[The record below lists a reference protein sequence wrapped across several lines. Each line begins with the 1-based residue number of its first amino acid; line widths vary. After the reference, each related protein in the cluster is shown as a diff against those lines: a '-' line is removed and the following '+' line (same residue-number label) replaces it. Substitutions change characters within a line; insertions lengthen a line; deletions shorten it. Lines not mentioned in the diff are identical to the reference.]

1 MQHDS
6 TDSQSLKDAF
16 AIFNEFSSQLSESYR
31 QLEIR
36 VADLN
41 EELQAARDERIQELT
56 EKERLASRLSLLLDV
71 LPGGVIVL
79 DGEGI
84 IRENNPAAEELLGQP
99 LLGISWSEVI
109 GRAFAPRCDDG
120 HEVSL
125 ADGRR
130 VNISTCPLGTEP
142 GQILLITDVTEMR
155 MLQDRLAQQQ
165 RLASMGE
172 TAASLAHQIRTPLSC
187 AMLYASNLK
196 RSHMEDSQRQQVGKK
211 IFSRLRHLEQLVDNM
226 LVYAR
231 SGKNGEEFFTA
242 DVLLADLQ
250 QVLEAQLQSS
260 HIHYEWKDETAGY
273 RLYGNR
279 QMILSGLINLAVNA
293 IQAMDSHG
301 ELRALALADEGG
313 QLELRISDNGPGIAP
328 EAQRKLF
335 DPFYTTRKDGTGLG
349 LAVVQAI
356 ARAHRGE
363 VKLVSKIGEGSA
375 FSLHLPIFQSA
386 QQFEATSIASLQ
398 DNPKN
403 IQQIA

>member
-1 MQHDS
+1 MQHES
-6 TDSQSLKDAF
+6 TDSQSLKEAF
-16 AIFNEFSSQLSESYR
+16 ATFNEFSNQLTESYR
-31 QLEIR
+31 QLETR
-36 VADLN
+36 VANLN
-41 EELQAARDERIQELT
+41 EELQAARDERIRELT
-56 EKERLASRLSLLLDV
+56 EKERLANRLSLLLEV

-84 IRENNPAAEELLGQP
+84 IRENNPAAEALLGQP
-99 LLGISWSEVI
+99 LLGIPWSEVI

-125 ADGRR
+125 TDGRR
-130 VNISTCPLGTEP
+130 VNISTCPLGAEP

-155 MLQDRLAQQQ
+155 MLQDRLTQQQ

-196 RSHMEDSQRQQVGKK
+196 RPQMDDSQRRQVGEK

-231 SGKNGEEFFTA
+231 NGKSGEEFFTA

-260 HIHYEWKDETAGY
+260 HTRFHWEDETAGQ

-293 IQAMDSHG
+293 IQAMDKHG
-301 ELRALALADEGG
+301 ELQAQAAVDDAGRL
-313 QLELRISDNGPGIAP
+313 QLSIIDNGPGIAP
-328 EAQRKLF
+328 EMQSQLF

-356 ARAHRGE
+356 ARAHKGE
-363 VKLVSKIGEGSA
+363 VKLDSALGKGSV
-375 FSLHLPIFQSA
+375 FSLHLPIFHTA
-386 QQFEATSIASLQ
+386 QHATTATVSTLEPAV
-398 DNPKN
+398 DT
-403 IQQIA
+403 QQIA

>member
-1 MQHDS
+1 MQHES

-16 AIFNEFSSQLSESYR
+16 GIFNELSSQLTESYQ
-31 QLEIR
+31 QLEVR

-41 EELQAARDERIQELT
+41 EELQAARDDRIRELT
-56 EKERLASRLSLLLDV
+56 EKERLAARLSLLLDV

-79 DGEGI
+79 DGEGV
-84 IRENNPAAEELLGQP
+84 IRENNPAAEALLGQP
-99 LLGISWSEVI
+99 LLGIAWSEVI
-109 GRAFAPRCDDG
+109 SRAFAPRCDDG

-125 ADGRR
+125 VDGRR
-130 VNISTCPLGTEP
+130 VNISTCPLGAEP

-155 MLQDRLAQQQ
+155 MLQDRLSQQQ

-172 TAASLAHQIRTPLSC
+172 TAASLAHQIRTPLSS

-196 RSHMEDSQRQQVGKK
+196 RSQMDDGQRLQVADK

-231 SGKNGEEFFTA
+231 GGKSGEEFFTA
-242 DVLLADLQ
+242 DVLLAELK
-250 QVLEAQLQSS
+250 QVLDVQLQSS
-260 HIHYEWKDETAGY
+260 QVRFEWKDETAGK

-293 IQAMDSHG
+293 IQAMDNDG
-301 ELRALALADEGG
+301 EIKALACLDENG
-313 QLELRISDNGPGIAP
+313 QLELRISDNGPGIP
-328 EAQRKLF
+328 LETQDRLF

-356 ARAHRGE
+356 ARAHKGE
-363 VKLVSKIGEGSA
+363 IKLISTVAKGSA
-375 FSLHLPIFQSA
+375 FSLHLPIFH
-386 QQFEATSIASLQ
+386 ATQHKHTADVSTL
-398 DNPKN
+398 NTRTN
-403 IQQIA
+403 TQQIA

>member
-1 MQHDS
+1 MQHKS

-16 AIFNEFSSQLSESYR
+16 AIFNELSSQLSESYG
-31 QLEIR
+31 QLETR

-41 EELQAARDERIQELT
+41 EELQAARDERIRELT
-56 EKERLASRLSLLLDV
+56 EKERLASRLSLLLEV

-84 IRENNPAAEELLGQP
+84 IRENNPAAEALLGQP
-99 LLGISWSEVI
+99 LLGVPWGDVIS
-109 GRAFAPRCDDG
+109 RAFSPRCDDG

-125 ADGRR
+125 VDGRC
-130 VNISTCPLGTEP
+130 VNISTCPLGAEP

-155 MLQDRLAQQQ
+155 MLQDRLTQQQ

-172 TAASLAHQIRTPLSC
+172 TAASLAHQIRTPLSS

-196 RSHMEDSQRQQVGKK
+196 RSQMDDAQRQQVADK

-231 SGKNGEEFFTA
+231 GGKSGEEFFTA

-250 QVLEAQLQSS
+250 QVLEVQLQSN
-260 HIHYEWKDETAGY
+260 HVRFEWKDETAGQ

-293 IQAMDSHG
+293 LQAMENQGD
-301 ELRALALADEGG
+301 LKALARIDDTG
-313 QLELRISDNGPGIAP
+313 QLELRITDSGPGIP
-328 EAQRKLF
+328 LEARRKLF

-356 ARAHRGE
+356 ARAHKGE
-363 VKLVSKIGEGSA
+363 VKLTSTPGKGSS
-375 FSLHLPIFQSA
+375 FSLHLPISQSTQSHVLA
-386 QQFEATSIASLQ
+386 NT
-398 DNPKN
+398 
-403 IQQIA
+403 QQIA

>member
-1 MQHDS
+1 MQNNS

-16 AIFNEFSSQLSESYR
+16 ATFNEFSSQLTESYR
-31 QLEIR
+31 QLETR

-41 EELQAARDERIQELT
+41 DELQATHDDRIRELT

-84 IRENNPAAEELLGQP
+84 IRENNPAAEALLGLP
-99 LLGISWSEVI
+99 LLGTLWSEVI
-109 GRAFAPRCDDG
+109 SRAFAPRCDDG

-130 VNISTCPLGTEP
+130 VNISTCPLGAEP

-155 MLQDRLAQQQ
+155 MLQDRLTQQQ

-196 RSHMEDSQRQQVGKK
+196 RPRMDDAQRRQVGEK

-231 SGKNGEEFFTA
+231 SGKSGEEFFTA

-260 HIHYEWKDETAGY
+260 HTRFNWQDETAGQ

-293 IQAMDSHG
+293 IQAMEQGGD
-301 ELRALALADEGG
+301 LKTRASIDDAG
-313 QLELRISDNGPGIAP
+313 QLKLSVVDNGPGIAL
-328 EAQRKLF
+328 EAKRKLF

-356 ARAHRGE
+356 ARAHKGE
-363 VKLVSKIGEGSA
+363 VKMYSIPGNGST
-375 FSLHLPIFQSA
+375 FSLHLPIFHSTQSQPEQPA
-386 QQFEATSIASLQ
+386 SESDATT
-398 DNPKN
+398 N
-403 IQQIA
+403 IQQMA

>member
-16 AIFNEFSSQLSESYR
+16 AIFNQFSSQLSESYR
-31 QLEIR
+31 QLEVR
-36 VADLN
+36 VAELN
-41 EELQAARDERIQELT
+41 EELQAARDERIRELT
-56 EKERLASRLSLLLDV
+56 EKERLASRLSLLLEV

-84 IRENNPAAEELLGQP
+84 IRENNPAAEDLLGQP
-99 LLGISWSEVI
+99 LLEVSWSEVI
-109 GRAFAPRCDDG
+109 SRAFAPRCDDG

-130 VNISTCPLGTEP
+130 VNISTCPLGAEP

-155 MLQDRLAQQQ
+155 RLQDRLAQQQ

-196 RSHMEDSQRQQVGKK
+196 RSHMDDSQRQQVAEK

-231 SGKNGEEFFTA
+231 SGKSGEEFFTA
-242 DVLLADLQ
+242 DVLLTDLQ
-250 QVLEAQLQSS
+250 QLLEEQLQPS
-260 HIHYEWKDETAGY
+260 HIRYAWKDETAGQ

-293 IQAMDSHG
+293 IQAMEQDG
-301 ELRALALADEGG
+301 ELQALASVDEAG

-328 EAQRKLF
+328 ELQDKLF

-356 ARAHRGE
+356 ARAHKGE
-363 VKLVSKIGEGSA
+363 VKLVSKLGEGSA
-375 FSLHLPIFQSA
+375 FSLYLPIFQSP
-386 QQFEATSIASLQ
+386 QQFEASLITPIQ
-398 DNPKN
+398 AGLINA
-403 IQQIA
+403 QQIA

>member
-1 MQHDS
+1 MQYDS

-16 AIFNEFSSQLSESYR
+16 AIFNEFSSQLSDSYR

-36 VADLN
+36 VAELN
-41 EELQAARDERIQELT
+41 EELQAARDDRIRELT
-56 EKERLASRLSLLLDV
+56 EKERLASRLSLLLEA

-84 IRENNPAAEELLGQP
+84 IRENNPAAEELLGLP

-109 GRAFAPRCDDG
+109 SRAFAPRCDDG

-130 VNISTCPLGTEP
+130 VNISTCPLGAEP

-172 TAASLAHQIRTPLSC
+172 TAASLAHQIRTPLSG

-196 RSHMEDSQRQQVGKK
+196 RSHMDDSQRQQIAEKV
-211 IFSRLRHLEQLVDNM
+211 FSRLRHLEQLVNNM

-231 SGKNGEEFFTA
+231 SGKSGEECFTA

-250 QVLEAQLQSS
+250 RLLEAQLQPS
-260 HIHYEWKDETAGY
+260 HIRYEWKDDTAGQ

-293 IQAMDSHG
+293 IQAMEQDG
-301 ELRALALADEGG
+301 ELQALATVDEAG
-313 QLELRISDNGPGIAP
+313 QLELRISDNGPGV
-328 EAQRKLF
+328 AQEIQDKLF

-356 ARAHRGE
+356 ARAHKGE
-363 VKLVSKIGEGSA
+363 VKLVSKPGEGSA

-386 QQFEATSIASLQ
+386 QEFDALSIAPIQ
-398 DNPKN
+398 TEPTNT
-403 IQQIA
+403 QQIA

>member
-6 TDSQSLKDAF
+6 TDSQGLKDAF
-16 AIFNEFSSQLSESYR
+16 AIFNQLSSQLTESYQ
-31 QLEIR
+31 QLETR

-41 EELQAARDERIQELT
+41 QELQAARDERIRELT

-79 DGEGI
+79 DGEGV

-99 LLGISWSEVI
+99 LLGIAWSEVI
-109 GRAFAPRCDDG
+109 ARAFAPRCDDG

-125 ADGRR
+125 VDGRR

-155 MLQDRLAQQQ
+155 MLQDRLTQQQ
-165 RLASMGE
+165 RLAAMGE
-172 TAASLAHQIRTPLSC
+172 TAASLAHQIRTPLSS

-196 RSHMEDSQRQQVGKK
+196 RPQMDDGSRRQVAEK

-231 SGKNGEEFFTA
+231 SGKSGEEFFTA

-260 HIHYEWKDETAGY
+260 HTRFEWKDKTAGQ

-293 IQAMDSHG
+293 IQAMQEQG
-301 ELRALALADEGG
+301 ELRAQASVDEAG
-313 QLELRISDNGPGIAP
+313 QLELCIEDDGPGIPLAV
-328 EAQRKLF
+328 RGKLF

-356 ARAHRGE
+356 ARAHKGE
-363 VKLVSKIGEGSA
+363 VKLVSTLGKGSV
-375 FSLHLPIFQSA
+375 FSLHLPILQSA
-386 QQFEATSIASLQ
+386 HAHKHTAAVSALDTSINA
-398 DNPKN
+398 
-403 IQQIA
+403 QQIA

>member
-1 MQHDS
+1 MQNNS

-16 AIFNEFSSQLSESYR
+16 ATFNEFSSQLTESYR
-31 QLEIR
+31 QLETR

-41 EELQAARDERIQELT
+41 DELQVSHDERIRELT

-71 LPGGVIVL
+71 LPGGVVVL

-84 IRENNPAAEELLGQP
+84 IRENNPAAEALLGLP
-99 LLGISWSEVI
+99 LLETPWSDVI
-109 GRAFAPRCDDG
+109 RRAFAPRCDDG

-130 VNISTCPLGTEP
+130 VNISTCPLGAEP

-155 MLQDRLAQQQ
+155 MLQDRLTQQQ

-196 RSHMEDSQRQQVGKK
+196 RPRMDDAQRRQVGEK

-231 SGKNGEEFFTA
+231 SGKSGEEFFTA

-260 HIHYEWKDETAGY
+260 HTRFNWQDETGGQ

-293 IQAMDSHG
+293 IQAMEQGGD
-301 ELRALALADEGG
+301 LKTRASIDDAG
-313 QLELRISDNGPGIAP
+313 QLKLSVVDNGPGIAL
-328 EAQRKLF
+328 EAKRKLF

-356 ARAHRGE
+356 ARAHKGE
-363 VKLVSKIGEGSA
+363 VKMYSIPGNGST
-375 FSLHLPIFQSA
+375 FSLHLPIFHSTQNQPEQPAS
-386 QQFEATSIASLQ
+386 ESDATT
-398 DNPKN
+398 N
-403 IQQIA
+403 IQQMA